1 MASLVRRI
9 RPAGWVV
16 IALFVGG
23 LGYLAVSRGWPL
35 VQRLLER
42 PEKPAPPAMES
53 PVAETPAPETPATET
68 PVATPTPASAVVLP
82 PSLFG
87 PPTGR
92 VEENPV
98 AAPVS
103 VAVVPGLVG
112 PLDGV
117 KVVEAASEAAALQLV
132 AVGEVDAAIV
142 GVPAVAASP
151 RLVRLAVQVADWA
164 GNAAVPLAPDCD
176 AEALRGE
183 RLGAVRG
190 STGHYHL
197 LAALAGEPLPEI
209 ALFDRAADL
218 ERARAEGA
226 VTAGPVRTAGC
237 YALARAAMPL
247 VVVHRGALPQDARV
261 KIARALGL
269 DGSGMEAAAFFDHA
283 REVPGGFRDTFESAS
298 EVWRRVGLV
307 SDVVP
312 WREALA
318 PGLSHP
324 PPSRRP
330 PAKRGELGYPS
341 SVDF

>member
-35 VQRLLER
+35 VQRIRER

-53 PVAETPAPETPATET
+53 PVAEPPL
-68 PVATPTPASAVVLP
+68 ATPTPAGAVVLP
-82 PSLFG
+82 RSLFG
-87 PPTGR
+87 PPPGR

-103 VAVVPGLVG
+103 VAVVPGMVG

-117 KVVEAASEAAALQLV
+117 RTVEAASEAAAMQLV
-132 AVGEVDAAIV
+132 ALGEVDAAIV
-142 GVPAVAASP
+142 GVPAVAATP
-151 RLVRLAVQVADWA
+151 RLVRLAVQVTDWA
-164 GNAAVPLAPDCD
+164 GNATAPLATACD
-176 AEALRGE
+176 AETLLGQ

-209 ALFDRAADL
+209 ALFDREADL
-218 ERARAEGA
+218 ERARAESA
-226 VTAGPVRTAGC
+226 VTAGPVRSAGC

-247 VVVHRGALPQDARV
+247 VVVHRGALSQDVRV

-269 DGSGMEAAAFFDHA
+269 DGSGMEAAAFFDPA
-283 REVPGGFRDTFESAS
+283 REAPGGFRDTFESAS

-307 SDVVP
+307 PDPVP

-318 PGLSHP
+318 TGLGHP
-324 PPSRRP
+324 PTPRRP
-330 PAKRGELGYPS
+330 AAKRGEQGYPS